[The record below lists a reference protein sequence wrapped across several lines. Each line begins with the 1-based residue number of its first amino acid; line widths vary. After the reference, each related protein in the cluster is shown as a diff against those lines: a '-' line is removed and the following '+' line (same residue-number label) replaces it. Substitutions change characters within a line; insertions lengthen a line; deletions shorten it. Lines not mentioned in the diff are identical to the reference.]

1 MVKFALLLR
10 TLLRV
15 HRGRFMVLRMNPSMA
30 GRTNGTDLSNPV
42 AMVN

>member
-1 MVKFALLLR
+1 MIKFALLLS

-15 HRGRFMVLRMNPSMA
+15 HRGHIMVLRMNPSMT
-30 GRTNGTDLSNPV
+30 GKTNGTDLSNPV